1 MNNKTEYNMKTRLW
15 LLAMLLTFTFAA
27 TAQNGNGNGKRN
39 PEQRIEKHLKRMQNS
54 LMLDDAAAA
63 KFAPI
68 YKEYLLEKAN
78 CRPDIVRGKNLSDE
92 QIKKN
97 IEARMDNRQKALDI
111 DRKYYGKLSK
121 ILNAKQLNV
130 IFGKKAYDKRRMA
143 PIKGE
148 CKMKP
153 RNGKPGA
160 QNGKCRKVAD
170 CLKAK
175 ECKK

>member
-1 MNNKTEYNMKTRLW
+1 
-15 LLAMLLTFTFAA
+15 MLLTFTFAA

-39 PEQRIEKHLKRMQNS
+39 PEQRIEKHVERMQNS

-130 IFGKKAYDKRRMA
+130 IFGKKAYDKKFAHR
-143 PIKGE
+143 K
-148 CKMKP
+148 
-153 RNGKPGA
+153 GKPGDK
-160 QNGKCRKVAD
+160 GSKKGFKPGVKTD
-170 CLKAK
+170 
-175 ECKK
+175 CKK

>member
-1 MNNKTEYNMKTRLW
+1 
-15 LLAMLLTFTFAA
+15 MLLTFTFAA

-39 PEQRIEKHLKRMQNS
+39 PEQRIEKHVERMQNS

-68 YKEYLLEKAN
+68 YKEYLLEKVN

-130 IFGKKAYDKRRMA
+130 IFGKKKACDKKFAHR
-143 PIKGE
+143 K
-148 CKMKP
+148 
-153 RNGKPGA
+153 GKPGDK
-160 QNGKCRKVAD
+160 GSKKGFKPGVKTD
-170 CLKAK
+170 
-175 ECKK
+175 CKK

>member
-1 MNNKTEYNMKTRLW
+1 MKTRFW

-39 PEQRIEKHLKRMQNS
+39 PEQRIEKHVERMQNS

-68 YKEYLLEKAN
+68 YKEYLLEKVN

-130 IFGKKAYDKRRMA
+130 IFGKKKACDKKFAHR
-143 PIKGE
+143 K
-148 CKMKP
+148 
-153 RNGKPGA
+153 GKPGDK
-160 QNGKCRKVAD
+160 GSKKGFKPGVKTD
-170 CLKAK
+170 
-175 ECKK
+175 CKK

>member
-1 MNNKTEYNMKTRLW
+1 MNNKTEYNMKTRFW

-39 PEQRIEKHLKRMQNS
+39 PEQRIEKHVERMQNS

-130 IFGKKAYDKRRMA
+130 IFGKKAYDKKFAHR
-143 PIKGE
+143 K
-148 CKMKP
+148 
-153 RNGKPGA
+153 GKPGDK
-160 QNGKCRKVAD
+160 GSKKGFKPGVKTD
-170 CLKAK
+170 
-175 ECKK
+175 CKK